1 MQEEVWRDIIGFDEY
16 KISDF
21 GNVIRHTTGYIPFS
35 NTIGYER
42 IKLWKYDK
50 YIYKQTHQLVAEIF
64 LENPNRLPYIRHK
77 NGNRRDN
84 RAVNLE
90 YYG

>member
-16 KISDF
+16 KISNF
-21 GNVIRHTTGYIPFS
+21 GNV
-35 NTIGYER
+35 
-42 IKLWKYDK
+42 
-50 YIYKQTHQLVAEIF
+50 VAEIF